1 MRASDADRDRVA
13 AVLRD
18 AHADGRLAQ
27 DELLERLDATYDAR
41 TYGDLDRLVA
51 DLPRPARPPASRAA
65 PRPPARPAAAPPAR
79 RKTGGALTAA
89 WWVWATVVSIN
100 LVIWLLVSIGSSG
113 PVYFWPIWVAGPW
126 GAVLLVTTLASRG
139 FGQGR

>member
-1 MRASDADRDRVA
+1 
-13 AVLRD
+13 
-18 AHADGRLAQ
+18 
-27 DELLERLDATYDAR
+27 
-41 TYGDLDRLVA
+41 
-51 DLPRPARPPASRAA
+51 
-65 PRPPARPAAAPPAR
+65 
-79 RKTGGALTAA
+79 LTAA

-100 LVIWLLVSIGSSG
+100 LMIWLLVSIGSSG